1 MATGGRRAA
10 KGASL
15 EESYLVIT
23 LGLMIVLAWAVNWVA
38 RLAKVPSIVSYLA
51 AGLLVAP
58 AFEIVVPLL
67 VPGPT
72 REFPQAIPWLGE
84 VGIVLLLFIVG
95 LELSLDKIRGVGKV
109 AVYAG
114 LGQVVFT
121 AAGGFAI
128 ALLLGFSPVEALF
141 LATALTF
148 SSTVVVVKLLDQ
160 KRELDTLYGRIAV
173 GIFLVQ
179 DLVVVAAL
187 ILLSGL
193 GSAEGGG
200 STSAAW
206 SFAGVLLGVVIL
218 LGAAGLAS
226 RRILPR
232 PFQWAARSP
241 EMMLIW
247 SLGWCF
253 LFVLAAEHLGLSA
266 ELGAFLA
273 GLSLAQLES
282 SRDLA
287 RRIHPLMNFFVAV
300 FFISLGAQ
308 LPLES
313 AAAFPTAAVVL
324 SLFVLVGNPLIFIWI
339 IALSGYSRR
348 TSFLTAVTV
357 AQISEFSFVF
367 AAKGVSEGLISEP
380 ILSLTAVVGVVT
392 IALSSYLILYNHQL
406 YTRFERWGLLRF
418 FGDGTRDGV
427 EAEEALR
434 GHWVVIGANALGRRL
449 VELLRERGE
458 DVVCIDQDPE
468 KLRQVPARRIHG
480 GVEFLSVLETAGLSR
495 ARFAISALRIQD
507 TNNLFAFR
515 CRQLGVPVAI
525 HAFDRTVV
533 PELEALGVDHIIN
546 SKRAG
551 VEEVIRLLESGS
563 PKS

>member
-1 MATGGRRAA
+1 M
-10 KGASL
+10 
-15 EESYLVIT
+15 
-23 LGLMIVLAWAVNWVA
+23 GLMIVLAWGVNWGA
-38 RLAKVPSIVSYLA
+38 RFLKVPSIVSYLA

-58 AFEIVVPLL
+58 ALDMVVPWL

-72 REFPQAIPWLGE
+72 WEFPQAIHWIGE

-95 LELSLDKIRGVGKV
+95 LELSLDKIRGVGRV
-109 AVYAG
+109 AVVAG
-114 LGQVVFT
+114 LGQVALT
-121 AAGGFAI
+121 AAGGLGI
-128 ALLLGFSPVEALF
+128 TLLLGFSPMESLF

-193 GSAEGGG
+193 GSAEDGGW
-200 STSAAW
+200 TAAAW
-206 SFAGVLLGVVIL
+206 SLTGVLLGVVVL
-218 LGAAGLAS
+218 LGVAALAS
-226 RRILPR
+226 RRLLPR
-232 PFQWAARSP
+232 PFQWASRSP
-241 EMMLIW
+241 EMLLIW

-273 GLSLAQLES
+273 GVSLAQLES

-313 AAAFPTAAVVL
+313 AAAFPAAAMVL

-339 IALSGYSRR
+339 IARSGYSRR
-348 TSFLTAVTV
+348 TSFLTGVTV

-367 AAKGVSEGLISEP
+367 AAKGVSEGLIAEP

-406 YTRFERWGLLRF
+406 YAWFERRGLLRI
-418 FGDGTRDGV
+418 FGDGIRDGM
-427 EAEEALR
+427 EMGEALR
-434 GHWVVIGANALGRRL
+434 GHWVVVGVNALGRRL

-458 DVVCIDQDPE
+458 KVACIDRDPE
-468 KLRQVPARRIHG
+468 KLRQVAAQGIHG
-480 GVEFLSVLETAGLSR
+480 GVEFLSVLEAAGLGR
-495 ARFAISALRIQD
+495 ARFAVSALRIQD

-525 HAFDRTVV
+525 HAFDSTVV
-533 PELEALGVDHIIN
+533 PELEALGVEHIIN

-551 VEEVIRLLESGS
+551 VEEVIRLLEGRS
-563 PKS
+563 PES